1 MNKFLAIVCLAF
13 VCQVASA
20 NPIHGDEVEGEQGE
34 GFSMAA
40 ASLEDRETSLL
51 IGDERVFSDFCRE
64 QRQYVA
70 DDVKA
75 TANAASADLFRLFFS
90 SASEI
95 NEVVMNVQRDAVEQL
110 GAQIQIPDAP
120 IPDTPIPENQVVA
133 LIEEGK
139 KAIQAQ
145 GGVAG
150 VAVGAKTVVEA
161 VLTTAKSALF
171 TRLAQLRSLVSG
183 QSLIMQVFN
192 NCDKI
197 AEYQH
202 KIEEELESTKQTIEA
217 SKPDMSR
224 FLKTITIQSLHC
236 QTTKN
241 VARLNAFCE
250 LFKAG
255 RGPFLRM
262 LGISNAY

>member
-20 NPIHGDEVEGEQGE
+20 NPIHGDDNETASNE

-51 IGDERVFSDFCRE
+51 IGDEHVFSDFCRE

-70 DDVKA
+70 DDVKT

-95 NEVVMNVQRDAVEQL
+95 SESVMEVQKDAVAQL
-110 GAQIQIPDAP
+110 GAQIKMPDTP
-120 IPDTPIPENQVVA
+120 VNDTPIPENQVVA
-133 LIEEGK
+133 LIENGK
-139 KAIQAQ
+139 RAIQAQ
-145 GGVAG
+145 GGIMGA
-150 VAVGAKTVVEA
+150 AIGAKTVVDA
-161 VLTTAKSALF
+161 VLSAARSALF
-171 TRLAQLRSLVSG
+171 TRLAQLRALVSG
-183 QSLIMQVFN
+183 QNLLAQVLN

-197 AEYQH
+197 ASYEQ
-202 KIEEELESTKQTIEA
+202 KISADLESTKQTIEKT
-217 SKPDMSR
+217 KPEMSD
-224 FLKTITIQSLHC
+224 FLKTINIQSLHC

-255 RGPFLRM
+255 REPFMKM
-262 LGISNAY
+262 LGISNA